1 VFPANSKKVE
11 ASFSAKLSRSPYSKV
26 LLQGIQTCFK
36 VFHSKHTILVVITIL
51 IQRQFQP
58 LSLNGVLQDF
68 AHFPLAS
75 PADTLRCSAPVS
87 PADTLQYSAP
97 ASPAD
102 TLRCSA
108 PVSPA
113 DTLQCSAPV
122 SPADTLRCSA
132 PVSPADTLR
141 YSAPVSPADTLRC
154 SAPVSGYS
162 AILCTRESSRY
173 AAMLCTRESAANC
186 ACKNEVRAPTKSG
199 SSVHPSSA
207 SSVGRL

>member
-113 DTLQCSAPV
+113 DTL
-122 SPADTLRCSA
+122 
-132 PVSPADTLR
+132 R

>member
-1 VFPANSKKVE
+1 MFPANSKKVE

-51 IQRQFQP
+51 IQLQFQP

-108 PVSPA
+108 PASP
-113 DTLQCSAPV
+113 LPIV
-122 SPADTLRCSA
+122 PAR
-132 PVSPADTLR
+132 
-141 YSAPVSPADTLRC
+141 
-154 SAPVSGYS
+154 
-162 AILCTRESSRY
+162 
-173 AAMLCTRESAANC
+173 
-186 ACKNEVRAPTKSG
+186 TKSVRRQSQGVPFIRVRRVRSDACELFPAG
-199 SSVHPSSA
+199 SLHGQAVISDELS
-207 SSVGRL
+207 LKWLL

>member
-1 VFPANSKKVE
+1 MRFCANCWNHVVPANSKKIE

-51 IQRQFQP
+51 IQLQFQP

-75 PADTLRCSAPVS
+75 PT
-87 PADTLQYSAP
+87 
-97 ASPAD
+97 D

-186 ACKNEVRAPTKSG
+186 ACKNEVRAPTKAG

>member
-1 VFPANSKKVE
+1 MFPANSKKVE

-26 LLQGIQTCFK
+26 LLQGIQTCFR

-113 DTLQCSAPV
+113 DTL
-122 SPADTLRCSA
+122 RCSA
-132 PVSPADTLR
+132 PASPLQI
-141 YSAPVSPADTLRC
+141 VPAR
-154 SAPVSGYS
+154 
-162 AILCTRESSRY
+162 
-173 AAMLCTRESAANC
+173 
-186 ACKNEVRAPTKSG
+186 TKSVRRQRQGVPFIRVRRVRSDACELFPAG
-199 SSVHPSSA
+199 SLHGQAVISDELS
-207 SSVGRL
+207 LKWLL